1 MMGTTRNQT
10 AMFHYTSVD
19 QLVPAD
25 DPLRAIEAVIDWEV
39 IRERMA
45 PFYSPF
51 GRPSIPPEQL
61 LKAMLVGYLF
71 GITSERRLMREIQ
84 VNLSYR
90 RFLGLD
96 LESDVWH
103 PTTFTKNRNWRF
115 RQSEI
120 FRWLF
125 DHVVAGAVAK
135 GLVTG
140 HHVSQDGTLV
150 RANCSFKSIEPIAVS
165 ESPQQYRER
174 VTKENPAPVE
184 TETVEPPTDRTPPPD
199 AGASGADRNPSVNF
213 RGERRRNETHRSR
226 TDPDARLARR
236 SDGQGAHP
244 SYHVHYTMD
253 NKSRFALAVETTR
266 AEGSAEIGAGGTMLT
281 RLKQRHGLKPKTLGA
296 DKGYFAARFLDSLRR
311 RGITPHIACPAQPI
325 KKKAKSLRAW
335 AKRKTRSEGYA
346 TSQRLRK
353 QIEELFGEAKD
364 FMGLR
369 RMRLRTFERVQEQ
382 PLLTALAQ
390 NLKRLVRLRRLA
402 LAG

>member
-1 MMGTTRNQT
+1 MMGTSNNQT

-19 QLVPAD
+19 QLVPVD
-25 DPLRAIEAVIDWEV
+25 DSLRAIETVIDWEV
-39 IRERMA
+39 VRERMA
-45 PFYSPF
+45 PFYSPL

-61 LKAMLVGYLF
+61 LKAMLIGYLF

-96 LESDVWH
+96 LESEVWH
-103 PTTFTKNRNWRF
+103 PTTFTKNRNQRF
-115 RQSEI
+115 KESDL

-150 RANCSFKSIEPIAVS
+150 RANCSFKSIEPIAVTQ
-165 ESPQQYRER
+165 SPKQYRKR
-174 VTKENPAPVE
+174 VAKENPVPSESVPAAE
-184 TETVEPPTDRTPPPD
+184 PTDRTPPPN
-199 AGASGADRNPSVNF
+199 AGASDEGRNPSVNF
-213 RGERRRNETHRSR
+213 RGERRRNETHRSK

-236 SDGQGAHP
+236 SDGQGAYP
-244 SYHVHYTMD
+244 GYHVHYTMD
-253 NKSRFALAVETTR
+253 NKSRLTLDVETTR
-266 AEGSAEIGAGGTMLT
+266 AEGRPEPEAGRRMLA
-281 RLKQRHGLKPKTLGA
+281 RLKRRHRLRPRTLGA
-296 DKGYFAARFLDSLRR
+296 DKGYFVASFLDSLRR
-311 RGITPHIACPAQPI
+311 RGIKPHIACPATAI
-325 KKKAKSLRAW
+325 KKKAKALREW
-335 AKRKTRSEGYA
+335 AKRKTRSQGYA
-346 TSQRLRK
+346 LSQRFRK

-390 NLKRLVRLRRLA
+390 NLKRLVKLQQPVA
-402 LAG
+402 T

>member
-1 MMGTTRNQT
+1 MMGTANTQT
-10 AMFHYTSVD
+10 AMFQYTSVD

-39 IRERMA
+39 IRERLA
-45 PFYSPF
+45 PHYSAV

-61 LKAMLVGYLF
+61 IKAMLIGYLF

-96 LESDVWH
+96 LEAEVWH
-103 PTTFTKNRNWRF
+103 PTTFTKNRNQRF
-115 RQSEI
+115 KESEI
-120 FRWLF
+120 VRWLF

-135 GLVTG
+135 GLVKA

-150 RANCSFKSIEPIAVS
+150 RANCSFKSIEPIVVNQ
-165 ESPQQYRER
+165 SPKLYRKR
-174 VTKENPAPVE
+174 VARENPVPAE
-184 TETVEPPTDRTPPPD
+184 AKAEPSPPPPP
-199 AGASGADRNPSVNF
+199 APPVVPGGGDRNVDVDF
-213 RGERRRNETHRSR
+213 RGERRTNATHRST

-236 SDGQGAHP
+236 GPGREAQP

-253 NKSRFALAVETTR
+253 NRSRFTLDVETTR
-266 AEGSAEIGAGGTMLT
+266 AEGSVEIAAGLTMLT
-281 RLKQRHGLKPKTLGA
+281 RLKRRRGLTPRTAGA
-296 DKGYFAARFLDSLRR
+296 DKGYFATRYLDSLRR
-311 RGITPHIACPAQPI
+311 RGIKPHVACPERAI
-325 KKKAKSLRAW
+325 KYKARALREWARRKS
-335 AKRKTRSEGYA
+335 RSAGYA
-346 TSQRLRK
+346 NSQRLRK

-369 RMRLRTFERVQEQ
+369 RMRLRTLERVQEQ

-390 NLKRLVRLRRLA
+390 NLKRLVKLRTMA
-402 LAG
+402 LET

>member
-1 MMGTTRNQT
+1 MMGTTNTQ
-10 AMFHYTSVD
+10 ASMFHYTSVE

-39 IRERMA
+39 IREQLA
-45 PFYSPF
+45 PFYSET

-61 LKAMLVGYLF
+61 IKATLIGYLF

-96 LESDVWH
+96 LEAAVWH

-115 RQSEI
+115 KESQI

-125 DHVVAGAVAK
+125 DHVVSGAVAQ

-140 HHVSQDGTLV
+140 HHLSQDGSLV
-150 RANCSFKSIEPIAVS
+150 RANCSFKSIEPIAVTQ
-165 ESPQQYRER
+165 SPQQYRKR
-174 VTKENPAPVE
+174 VAKENPVPAEAPE
-184 TETVEPPTDRTPPPD
+184 ERSQPRPPGAPPHGR
-199 AGASGADRNPSVNF
+199 AHRNPEINF
-213 RGERRRNETHRSR
+213 RGERRTNATHRST

-236 SDGQGAHP
+236 GNGREAQP

-253 NKSRFALAVETTR
+253 NRTRFVLEVETTR
-266 AEGSAEIGAGGTMLT
+266 AEGSAEIAAGLTMLT
-281 RLKQRHGLKPKTLGA
+281 RLRRRHRLKPRTVGA
-296 DKGYFAARFLDSLRR
+296 DRGYFVARYLKSLQR
-311 RGITPHIACPAQPI
+311 RGIRPHVACPDVAI
-325 KKKAKSLRAW
+325 KKKARALREW
-335 AKRKTRSEGYA
+335 AKRKTRSQGYA
-346 TSQRLRK
+346 LSQRFRK
-353 QIEELFGEAKD
+353 QIEELFGEGKD

-369 RMRLRTFERVQEQ
+369 RMRLRTLARVTEQ
-382 PLLTALAQ
+382 PLTIALVQ
-390 NLKRLVRLRRLA
+390 NLKRLVRLRQLA

>member
-1 MMGTTRNQT
+1 MMGTSNTQA

-45 PFYSPF
+45 RFYSPL

-61 LKAMLVGYLF
+61 LKAMLIGYLF

-96 LESDVWH
+96 LECEVWH
-103 PTTFTKNRNWRF
+103 PTTFTKNRNQRF
-115 RQSEI
+115 RESEI

-150 RANCSFKSIEPIAVS
+150 RANCSFKSIEPIAVRQ
-165 ESPQQYRER
+165 SPKQYRER
-174 VTKENPAPVE
+174 VAKENP
-184 TETVEPPTDRTPPPD
+184 EPSEAESATGGTPPPN
-199 AGASGADRNPSVNF
+199 AGGSAVGRNPTVNF
-213 RGERRRNETHRSR
+213 RGEPRRNETHRSK

-236 SDGQGAHP
+236 SDGQGAYP
-244 SYHVHYTMD
+244 GYHVHYTMD
-253 NKSRFALAVETTR
+253 NRSRLTLDVETTQAQGR
-266 AEGSAEIGAGGTMLT
+266 PETEAGRTMLA
-281 RLKQRHGLKPKTLGA
+281 RLKRRHGLTPRTLGA
-296 DKGYFAARFLDSLRR
+296 DKGYFVASFLGSLRR
-311 RGITPHIACPAQPI
+311 RGIKPHIACPATSI
-325 KKKAKSLRAW
+325 KKRAKALREW
-335 AKRKTRSEGYA
+335 AKRKTRSRGYA
-346 TSQRLRK
+346 LSQRYRK
-353 QIEELFGEAKD
+353 QIEELFGEAKE

-369 RMRLRTFERVQEQ
+369 RLRLRTLARVQEQ

-390 NLKRLVRLRRLA
+390 NLKRLVKLHSPVTA
-402 LAG
+402 

>member
-1 MMGTTRNQT
+1 MMGTSNNQT

-25 DPLRAIEAVIDWEV
+25 DSLRAIEAVIDWEV
-39 IRERMA
+39 LRERMA
-45 PFYSPF
+45 PFYSPL

-61 LKAMLVGYLF
+61 LKAMLIGYLF

-96 LESDVWH
+96 LVSEVWH
-103 PTTFTKNRNWRF
+103 ATTFTKNRNQRF
-115 RQSEI
+115 KESEI

-150 RANCSFKSIEPIAVS
+150 RANCSFKSIEPIAVTQ
-165 ESPQQYRER
+165 SPKQYRER
-174 VTKENPAPVE
+174 VAKENP
-184 TETVEPPTDRTPPPD
+184 EPSDDESGPQGTPPSTATREP
-199 AGASGADRNPSVNF
+199 DRNRSVNF
-213 RGERRRNETHRSR
+213 RGEQRRNETHRSK

-236 SDGQGAHP
+236 SDGQGAYP
-244 SYHVHYTMD
+244 GYHVHYTMD
-253 NKSRFALAVETTR
+253 NKSRLTLDVETTR
-266 AEGSAEIGAGGTMLT
+266 AEGRPEPEAARTMLT
-281 RLKQRHGLKPKTLGA
+281 RLKRRHRLTPRTLGA
-296 DKGYFAARFLDSLRR
+296 DKGYFVSSFLDSLRR
-311 RGITPHIACPAQPI
+311 RGIRPHIACPAVAI
-325 KKKAKSLRAW
+325 KKKAKALREW
-335 AKRKTRSEGYA
+335 AKRKTRSRGDA
-346 TSQRLRK
+346 LSQRFRK

-369 RMRLRTFERVQEQ
+369 RMRLRSFARVQEQ

-390 NLKRLVRLRRLA
+390 NLKRLVKLQQPVA
-402 LAG
+402 T

>member
-1 MMGTTRNQT
+1 MMGTSNNQT

-25 DPLRAIEAVIDWEV
+25 DSLRAIEAVIDWEV

-45 PFYSPF
+45 RFYSPL

-61 LKAMLVGYLF
+61 LKAMLIGYLF

-96 LESDVWH
+96 LESEVWH
-103 PTTFTKNRNWRF
+103 PTTFTKNRNQRF
-115 RQSEI
+115 RESDL

-125 DHVVAGAVAK
+125 DHVVSGAVAK

-150 RANCSFKSIEPIAVS
+150 RANCSFKSIEPIAVTS
-165 ESPQQYRER
+165 SPKQYRER
-174 VTKENPAPVE
+174 LAKENPE
-184 TETVEPPTDRTPPPD
+184 SDETVTPEAPTDRTPPP
-199 AGASGADRNPSVNF
+199 AGASEDGRNPSVNF
-213 RGERRRNETHRSR
+213 RGQQRSNVTHRSR

-236 SDGQGAHP
+236 SDGQGAYP
-244 SYHVHYTMD
+244 GYHVHYTMD
-253 NKSRFALAVETTR
+253 NKSRFTLDVETTR
-266 AEGSAEIGAGGTMLT
+266 AEGRPEPEAGRTMLA
-281 RLKQRHGLKPKTLGA
+281 RLKRRHGLKPRTLGA
-296 DKGYFAARFLDSLRR
+296 DKGYFVSSFLDSLRR
-311 RGITPHIACPAQPI
+311 RGIKPHIACPATPI
-325 KKKAKSLRAW
+325 KKKAVALREW
-335 AKRKTRSEGYA
+335 AKRKTRSQGYA
-346 TSQRLRK
+346 LSQRFRK

-369 RMRLRTFERVQEQ
+369 RMRLRTFERVREQ

-390 NLKRLVRLRRLA
+390 NLKRLVKLQQPVA
-402 LAG
+402 T

>member
-1 MMGTTRNQT
+1 MMGTTNTQ
-10 AMFHYTSVD
+10 ASMFHYTSVE

-39 IRERMA
+39 IRQQLA
-45 PFYSPF
+45 PFYSAT

-61 LKAMLVGYLF
+61 IKAMLIGYLF

-96 LESDVWH
+96 LEAEVWH

-115 RQSEI
+115 KQSKI

-125 DHVVAGAVAK
+125 DHAVSGAVAQ

-140 HHVSQDGTLV
+140 HHLSQDGSLV
-150 RANCSFKSIEPIAVS
+150 RANCSFKSIEPIAVTQ
-165 ESPQQYRER
+165 SPKQYRKR
-174 VTKENPAPVE
+174 VTKENPVPAEV
-184 TETVEPPTDRTPPPD
+184 TVERSPQTPSGP
-199 AGASGADRNPSVNF
+199 GAASTGGRNPDVNF
-213 RGERRRNETHRSR
+213 RGERRTNATHRST

-236 SDGQGAHP
+236 GDGREAQP

-253 NKSRFALAVETTR
+253 NRTRFVLEVETTR
-266 AEGSAEIGAGGTMLT
+266 AEGPAETVAGLTMLT
-281 RLKQRHGLKPKTLGA
+281 RLRRRHRLKPRTVGA
-296 DKGYFAARFLDSLRR
+296 DRGYFVVRYLKSLKR
-311 RGITPHIACPAQPI
+311 RGIRPHVACPNVPI
-325 KKKAKSLRAW
+325 KRVARALREW
-335 AKRKTRSEGYA
+335 AKRKTRSQGYA
-346 TSQRLRK
+346 ISQRFRK
-353 QIEELFGEAKD
+353 QIEELFGEGKD

-369 RMRLRTFERVQEQ
+369 RMRLRTLERVTEQ

-390 NLKRLVRLRRLA
+390 NLKRLVRLRPLA
-402 LAG
+402 WAG